1 MPQRIHP
8 KPVSLAEIFIKFSSD
23 DQCLEYIQNMRWPD
37 GIVRCP
43 TCGDKNITKYER
55 PVHNPK
61 KRRTK
66 NSERDE
72 ERAKRPNRRG
82 WFFIC
87 LNADCRQQFSPTSG
101 TLFADSHLPLLTWF
115 HAIGLMLNAKKGISA
130 KQLQRDLGIGGYK
143 TAWYLNH
150 RIREAMGS
158 GDIPKLGGIV
168 EIDETYVGGKI
179 SGKGQS
185 YAKKQKQVV
194 MGAIQRGGELR
205 LQHVTGATVGNFR
218 EFIQQHVSEDA
229 ERVMTDQHPAYPA
242 ALGTLVDRHETVNHI
257 RHEYVRGDVTTNAIE
272 SVFSLFKRGVIGQ
285 YHKLSAK
292 HLQRYLTEFEY
303 RFNRRNEGDVF
314 IETVRRLCGFKPLRF
329 ADLTSDPESSVP
341 F

>member
-1 MPQRIHP
+1 MSKRIHP
-8 KPVSLAEIFIKFSSD
+8 KPVSLAEIFIKFSTD
-23 DQCLEYIQNMRWPD
+23 EQCLQYIGKMRWPD

-43 TCGDKNITKYER
+43 TCGDKNISKYER
-55 PVHNPK
+55 PAEPTRK
-61 KRRTK
+61 TRSKT
-66 NSERDE
+66 RDE
-72 ERAKRPNRRG
+72 KKVNRRA
-82 WFFIC
+82 WFYIC
-87 LNADCRQQFSPTSG
+87 LNKDCRQQFSPTSG
-101 TLFADSHLPLLTWF
+101 TLFADSHLPLITWF

-150 RIREAMGS
+150 RIREAMGN

-168 EIDETYVGGKI
+168 EIDETYVGGKV
-179 SGKGQS
+179 SGKGQR

-205 LQHVTGATVGNFR
+205 LQHVTAANVGTFR
-218 EFIQQHVSEDA
+218 EFITSNVSDDV
-229 ERVMTDQHPAYPA
+229 ERVMTDQHGAYPT
-242 ALGTLVDRHETVNHI
+242 ALGSKLADRHETVNHI
-257 RHEYVRGDVTTNAIE
+257 IGEYVRGDVTTNSIE
-272 SVFSLFKRGVIGQ
+272 SAFSLFKRGVIGQ

-303 RFNRRNEGDVF
+303 RFNRRNDADVF

-329 ADLTSDPESSVP
+329 ADLTSDPETAS

>member
-8 KPVSLAEIFIKFSSD
+8 KPVSLAEIFIKFSTD
-23 DQCLEYIQNMRWPD
+23 EQCLEYIKGMRWPD
-37 GIVRCP
+37 GIVRCV
-43 TCGDKNITKYER
+43 TCGDENVTKYER
-55 PVHNPK
+55 PASPT
-61 KRRTK
+61 RRTR
-66 NSERDE
+66 STIRDTT
-72 ERAKRPNRRG
+72 KVNRRA
-82 WFFIC
+82 WFYIC
-87 LNADCRQQFSPTSG
+87 LNKDCRQQFSPTSG
-101 TLFADSHLPLLTWF
+101 TLFADSHLPLITWF
-115 HAIGLMLNAKKGISA
+115 HAVGLMLNAKKGISA

-150 RIREAMGS
+150 RIREAMGN

-168 EIDETYVGGKI
+168 EIDETYVGGEI
-179 SGKGQS
+179 RGKGS
-185 YAKKQKQVV
+185 KYAKKQKQVV

-205 LQHVTGATVGNFR
+205 LEHVTGATVGTFR
-218 EFIQQHVSEDA
+218 EFIQKHVSEDV

-242 ALGTLVDRHETVNHI
+242 ALASYPASHETVNHI

-303 RFNRRNEGDVF
+303 RFNRRNDGDVF

-329 ADLTSDPESSVP
+329 ADLTSDPQPETASVP

>member
-1 MPQRIHP
+1 MPKRIHP
-8 KPVSLAEIFIKFSSD
+8 KPISLAEIFIKFSTD
-23 DQCLEYIQNMRWPD
+23 DQCLDYIEKMRWPD

-43 TCGDKNITKYER
+43 QCGNDKISRVER
-55 PVHNPK
+55 K
-61 KRRTK
+61 ADSK
-66 NSERDE
+66 
-72 ERAKRPNRRG
+72 NRRK
-82 WFFIC
+82 WFYLC
-87 LNADCRQQFSPTSG
+87 AEKTCYSQFSPTSG
-101 TLFADSHLPLLTWF
+101 TLFADSHLPLITWF

-150 RIREAMGS
+150 RIREAMGI
-158 GDIPKLGGIV
+158 GDIPKLGGTV

-179 SGKGQS
+179 SGKGIS
-185 YAKKQKQVV
+185 YAKKKKQVV

-218 EFIQQHVSEDA
+218 EFIEANVSNDA

-242 ALGTLVDRHETVNHI
+242 ALGELVDRHETVNHI
-257 RHEYVRGDVTTNAIE
+257 IGEYVRGDVTTNSIE
-272 SVFSLFKRGVIGQ
+272 SVFSLFKRGLIGQ

-303 RFNRRNEGDVF
+303 RFNRRNDGDVF
-314 IETVRRLCGFKPLRF
+314 METMRRLCGFKPLRF
-329 ADLTSDPESSVP
+329 DDLTSDPEPSVP